1 MSEQR
6 LQSDIVRKFSE
17 LYPYKKGQL
26 FHVANERNS
35 SKQAFIAQS
44 IGIVPGV
51 SDLIYFECNFT
62 LDLSMKGIE
71 LKTPNSR
78 HKVEHIKVQLNWG
91 KTLEKNGGHWRLC
104 RSVKEAIYFID
115 SMGYDEGLT
124 IEDVE
129 KMIQENGNK
138 KTIKF

>member
-17 LYPYKKGQL
+17 LYPNRKGQL
-26 FHVANERNS
+26 FHVSNERNN

-51 SDLIYFECNFT
+51 SDLIYFEYR
-62 LDLSMKGIE
+62 LGIELKGIE
-71 LKTPNSR
+71 LKELNSR
-78 HKVEHIKVQLNWG
+78 HKVDHVKVQLSWA
-91 KTLEKNGGHWRLC
+91 KTLEECGGEWSLC
-104 RSVKEAIYFID
+104 RTVDEAINFIK
-115 SMGYDEGLT
+115 GEQNQGLT
-124 IEDVE
+124 IEEVE
-129 KMIQENGNK
+129 KMISENGNK